1 MLPSRHLRAAVR
13 QRSHRPPAA
22 GEACS
27 GKLDAD
33 VIRRNKAITVHMRAG
48 RVGEAERLFDAMPR
62 RSTSTYNAMLAG
74 YASNGRLPV
83 ALSLFRSIPRPDTFS
98 YNTLLHALAVSSSL
112 TDARSLFDEMPVK
125 DSVTYN
131 VMISSH
137 ANHGLVSLARKYFD
151 LAPEKDA
158 VSWNGMLAAYVRN
171 GRVQEARQLFNS
183 RTEWDAISWNALMA
197 GYVQLG
203 RMAEAQEL
211 FDRMPQRDVVSWNT
225 MVSGYARG
233 GDMVEARRMFDMAPV
248 RDVFTWTAV
257 VSGYAQNGMLED
269 ARMVFDAMPERN
281 PVSWNAMVAAYVQ
294 RRMMEKAKELFDIMP
309 CRNVASW
316 NTMLTGYA
324 QAGMLDEARAV
335 FDMMPQKDAV
345 SWAAI
350 LAAYAQA
357 GFSEETLQLFIK
369 MGRCGEWVNRSAFAC
384 LLSTCADIA
393 ALECGMQLH
402 GRLIKAGY
410 GLGRFVGNALL
421 AMYFKCGNMEDAR
434 NAFEQMEDRD
444 AVSWNTVIAGY
455 ARHGFGKEA
464 LEVFDM
470 MRATSTKPDDITL
483 VGVLA
488 ACSHSGL
495 VEKGISYFYSMH
507 RDFGVTAK
515 PEHYTCMID
524 LLGRAGR
531 LDEAQGLMKDMP
543 FEPDATMWGALLGA
557 SRIHRNSELGKSAAE
572 KIFELEPENAGMYVL
587 LSNIYASSGNWRD
600 VGKMRVMMEDRGV
613 KKVPGFSWM
622 EVQNKVHTFSVGDCV
637 HPEKEKIYAFLE
649 DLDMRMKKAGYVS
662 ATEMVLHDVEDE
674 EKEHMLK
681 YHSEKLAVAYGI
693 LNIPIGRPI
702 RVIKNLRVCGD
713 CHNAFKYISAI
724 EGRLI
729 ILRDSNRF
737 HHFRDGSCSCGDYW

>member
-48 RVGEAERLFDAMPR
+48 RVGEAERLFDAMPS

-171 GRVQEARQLFNS
+171 GRVQEARELFNS

-197 GYVQLG
+197 GYAQLG

-345 SWAAI
+345 SWAAM
-350 LAAYAQA
+350 LAAYAQG

-369 MGRCGEWVNRSAFAC
+369 MGQC
-384 LLSTCADIA
+384 
-393 ALECGMQLH
+393 
-402 GRLIKAGY
+402 
-410 GLGRFVGNALL
+410 

-507 RDFGVTAK
+507 HDFGVTAK

-557 SRIHRNSELGKSAAE
+557 SRIHRNSKLGKSAAE

-587 LSNIYASSGNWRD
+587 LSNIYASSGKWRD

-649 DLDMRMKKAGYVS
+649 DLDMRIKKAGYVS

-693 LNIPIGRPI
+693 LNIPVGRPI

-729 ILRDSNRF
+729 ILRDS
-737 HHFRDGSCSCGDYW
+737 